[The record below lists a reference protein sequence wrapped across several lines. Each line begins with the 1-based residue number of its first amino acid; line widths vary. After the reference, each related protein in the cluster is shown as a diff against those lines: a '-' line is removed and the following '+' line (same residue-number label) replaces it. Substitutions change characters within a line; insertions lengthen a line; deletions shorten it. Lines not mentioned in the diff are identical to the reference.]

1 MPFLNH
7 RSTEVD
13 LTCWID
19 YWSGKYPHA
28 TDGRV
33 LAIAAGHQGF
43 LTAQDVVVIF
53 EWKLEPRYRAKAVAA
68 ISAFDAANPGEL
80 RRRTSSAL
88 AAKTDIEALRFL
100 RGLPQMATI
109 PSVAV
114 ASCLLMVLDRNRW
127 TVIDRMA
134 NTALVELKKALSP
147 LETRAGRLRDLYLAL
162 HNFNPVAP
170 DYLARDLDWGV
181 YLIICRE
188 IARITQRDLRT
199 IDRALYMSRGDLYF
213 ECENSGAQNGHEGE
227 EAIVKTGPK
236 PNAGSPGTVVRV
248 PISTSDS
255 PCLCYRCFLEGL
267 ENWITE
273 ERGGVSKSTRDTN
286 RSDGTSF
293 QLAYENGFVRG
304 SKGRVCNVT
313 RKECLSLDLF
323 PEFWAARVAT
333 GAKDE
338 KSYSRPV
345 EGAFKHAPFC
355 PHCEG
360 RCGD

>member
-1 MPFLNH
+1 
-7 RSTEVD
+7 
-13 LTCWID
+13 
-19 YWSGKYPHA
+19 
-28 TDGRV
+28 
-33 LAIAAGHQGF
+33 
-43 LTAQDVVVIF
+43 
-53 EWKLEPRYRAKAVAA
+53 
-68 ISAFDAANPGEL
+68 
-80 RRRTSSAL
+80 
-88 AAKTDIEALRFL
+88 
-100 RGLPQMATI
+100 
-109 PSVAV
+109 
-114 ASCLLMVLDRNRW
+114 
-127 TVIDRMA
+127 MA
-134 NTALVELKKALSP
+134 NTALVALKEALSP

-162 HNFNPVAP
+162 HNFNPEAP
-170 DYLARDLDWGV
+170 AYLARDLDWGV
-181 YLIICRE
+181 YLLTCRE
-188 IARITQRDLRT
+188 IARLTNRDLRT

-248 PISTSDS
+248 PRSTSDS

-304 SKGRVCNVT
+304 SKRRVCNVT

>member
-1 MPFLNH
+1 MPLLNH
-7 RSTEVD
+7 RSTEAD
-13 LTCWID
+13 LKCWID
-19 YWSGKYPHA
+19 YWSARYPHI
-28 TDGRV
+28 TDGPV

-43 LTAQDVVVIF
+43 LTVQDVVTVF

-68 ISAFDAANPGEL
+68 IAAFDAANPGEL

-88 AAKTDIEALRFL
+88 AAKTDIEALSFL
-100 RGLPQMATI
+100 RGLPQMASI

-134 NTALVELKKALSP
+134 NTALVALKKALLP
-147 LETRAGRLRDLYLAL
+147 IETRAGSLRDLYLAL
-162 HNFNPVAP
+162 HNFNPEAP
-170 DYLARDLDWGV
+170 DYFARDLDWGI
-181 YLIICRE
+181 YLLICRE

-213 ECENSGAQNGHEGE
+213 ECENSDAQNGREGE
-227 EAIVKTGPK
+227 DASIRTSPK
-236 PNAGSPGTVVRV
+236 PNAGSRGTVVGV

-267 ENWITE
+267 ENWIAK
-273 ERGGVSKSTRDTN
+273 ERGGVKDSTRRTN

-293 QLAYENGFVRG
+293 QLAYANGFVEG
-304 SKGRVCNVT
+304 TQGICKVGPQ
-313 RKECLSLDLF
+313 ECLSLDLF
-323 PEFWAARVAT
+323 TEFWAARVAT
-333 GAKDE
+333 GAKD
-338 KSYSRPV
+338 KGSYWRPV
-345 EGAFKHAPFC
+345 EGAFRHAPFC

-360 RCGD
+360 RCSK